1 MRKVIFAI
9 NNTIDGFAD
18 HTAVIADDELHDFF
32 TDMLDSADT
41 VLLGR
46 KTYEMMASYWPFADQ
61 NPRSTKSMLK
71 FADKYNSVT
80 KLVFSKTLKDVKW
93 NNTTLAK
100 SNLIDEVFKLKNQRG
115 KYIFAG
121 SLSIASQLMKKEL
134 IDEYWFLVHPIIL
147 GKGKQL
153 FDELDNRQNLKLI
166 DTKTFQSGAVV
177 LHYQRQS
184 EKFFYEKN

>member
-1 MRKVIFAI
+1 MRKLIFAI

-18 HTAVIADDELHDFF
+18 HTAVIADNELHDFF
-32 TDMLDSADT
+32 TDLLDSADT

-46 KTYEMMASYWPFADQ
+46 KTYELMAGFWPFADQ
-61 NPRSTKSMLK
+61 DPKSTKSMLK

-100 SNLIDEVFKLKNQRG
+100 RNLIDEVIKLKNQSG

-121 SLSIASQLMKKEL
+121 SLSIAAQLIKKDL
-134 IDEYWFLVHPIIL
+134 IDEYYFVVHPILL
-147 GKGKQL
+147 GNGKRL
-153 FDELDNRQNLKLI
+153 FEDLDSKKYLKLV
-166 DTKTFQSGAVV
+166 DTKILNSGAVV
-177 LHYQRQS
+177 LRYQKS
-184 EKFFYEKN
+184 DFF